1 MANPLQRIVGENGA
15 IPAEFEPPLAPKP
28 CTFHTNVY
36 HKSMNVRTTVELPE
50 ELLRQAKAKAAL
62 DGRKLKDLVEEGL
75 RRVLEPG
82 YSVAE
87 PGSLYRIMKKYAGVV
102 DSGIPDLATNP
113 KHLEGFGS
121 DSMGHR

>member
-1 MANPLQRIVGENGA
+1 M
-15 IPAEFEPPLAPKP
+15 KH
-28 CTFHTNVY
+28 TFMY
-36 HKSMNVRTTVELPE
+36 HKYMNVRTTVELPE

-62 DGRKLKDLVEEGL
+62 DGRKLRDLVEEGL

-82 YSVAE
+82 YQVSE

-102 DSGIPDLATNP
+102 DSGMPDLATNP
-113 KHLEGFGS
+113 KHMEGFGS